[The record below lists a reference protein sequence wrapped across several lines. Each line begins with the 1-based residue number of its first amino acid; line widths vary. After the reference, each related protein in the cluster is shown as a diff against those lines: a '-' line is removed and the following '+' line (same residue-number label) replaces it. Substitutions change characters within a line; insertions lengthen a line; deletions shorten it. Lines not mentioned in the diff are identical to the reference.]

1 MRNRTRV
8 TLCILAAIGAM
19 GLITS
24 HVQSQEDKKGSQ
36 DTKSPAQAPGV
47 EGMPDPAKMAEMM
60 AKWQKTTTPGEHH
73 RALEA
78 FVGEWNTAIKVWMGG
93 PGTPPAESTGTSSVK
108 WVLGG
113 RYVQEMFSGTMMGQP
128 SEGIGYTGYDNYKN
142 MYVFTWMGNQSTEM
156 LTGMGMAD
164 PSKKVFTFYGQMD
177 EAMLDVFGRTVKYV
191 TKIINEDKHVFQIID
206 LHAGDDYKVIEI
218 VYTRKR

>member
-1 MRNRTRV
+1 MRNKTRV
-8 TLCILAAIGAM
+8 TLCIVATIGAT

-24 HVQSQEDKKGSQ
+24 HVQSQDN
-36 DTKSPAQAPGV
+36 TKSPQDSKPEGHAQG
-47 EGMPDPAKMAEMM
+47 GHDMPDPAKMAEMM
-60 AKWQKTTTPGEHH
+60 AKWQKTTTPSKHH
-73 RALEA
+73 HALDA
-78 FVGEWNTAIKVWMGG
+78 FVGEWDTTIKVWMGG
-93 PGTPPAESTGTSSVK
+93 PGTPPAESTGSSSVK

-142 MYVFTWMGNQSTEM
+142 MYVFSYISNQSTEM
-156 LTGMGMAD
+156 LTGMGMTD
-164 PSKKVFTFYGQMD
+164 PSKKVFTFFGQMD

-191 TKIINEDKHVFQIID
+191 TTIINEDKHVFQIID

-218 VYTRKR
+218 VYTRKT